1 MKKHGK
7 TPSGKRRSGTPTWNE
22 AQLHLLMQAV
32 QNCSD
37 QIGMVDLD
45 GNVTF
50 ANHAFLDAVG
60 YTKEEFMGK
69 HFGITIASTNA
80 PSLVQEIAEK
90 GLRDSGWRGECISVR
105 RDGSTYPIFLNVGP
119 VKDDHG
125 RAIGSFGIARDI
137 TQRKLADKALRESEE
152 QFRQLAENIREVFF
166 VMQTDTGKVT
176 YVSPAY
182 DEIWGR
188 PRKEVLERPTAW
200 IDSIH
205 PQDRER
211 VGRAFEMQM
220 SQENTSMEYR
230 IVRPDGSVRWISNRT
245 FSVTDA
251 NGAVRRVVGIAEDI
265 TSRHQEQAALREA
278 HEKLGSA
285 LSDAMAHA
293 KETAKLTELVDIL
306 QSCQTVNEAYKITGD
321 AVPTIVASP
330 AGALCITSSSRN
342 IVEAVVTWGDGT
354 AIERTFAPDSCW
366 GLRRGKIHT
375 VDSSTSPMRC
385 KHVDPASG
393 SGYVCVPLAA
403 QGETLGVLC
412 LLSPPPAK
420 ASQNEIDEQ
429 REVLKRQ
436 GGAVGERISLALAN
450 LRLREVLRTQSIR
463 DPLTGLFNRRYME
476 ESLERELRRAAR
488 NQQTVALLMLD
499 IDHFK
504 RFNDTFGHQAG
515 DTLLRSLGDFLCQR
529 TRGQDVACRFGG
541 EEFALILAGATSED
555 AVKRS
560 ELLREE
566 LQQLSVSHAGQILG
580 RITFSIGVAAYPINA
595 VSAEQLIRAADD
607 ALYRAKAEGRDRIRV
622 ATNSPESHEHTYVTS

>member
-1 MKKHGK
+1 MKKHRK
-7 TPSGKRRSGTPTWNE
+7 APSGKPKGRSKKWDE

-32 QNCSD
+32 ENCSV

-50 ANHAFLDAVG
+50 ANQAFLDAVG
-60 YTKEEFMGK
+60 YTKEEFIGK
-69 HFGITIASTNA
+69 HFGITIASTNP
-80 PSLVQEIAEK
+80 PSLVEEIGEK
-90 GLRDSGWRGECISVR
+90 GLQDSGWRGECISVR
-105 RDGSTYPIFLNVGP
+105 RDGATYPIFLNVGP
-119 VKDDHG
+119 VKDDRG
-125 RAIGSFGIARDI
+125 LTIGSFGIARDI

-205 PQDRER
+205 PEDRER

-220 SQENTSMEYR
+220 SHENTHMEYR

-245 FSVTDA
+245 FSVADA
-251 NGAVRRVVGIAEDI
+251 DSIAKRVVGIAEDI
-265 TSRHQEQAALREA
+265 TLSHQEQAALKEA
-278 HEKLGSA
+278 HEKLASA

-330 AGALCITSSSRN
+330 AGALCITSPSRN
-342 IVEAVVTWGDGT
+342 IVEAVATWGDGST
-354 AIERTFAPDSCW
+354 TERTFAPESCW
-366 GLRRGKIHT
+366 ALRRGKIHS
-375 VDSSTSPMRC
+375 VDSSASPMRC
-385 KHVDPASG
+385 KHVDPDSG

-412 LLSPPPAK
+412 LMLRPAAK

-429 REVLKRQ
+429 LLALKRQ

-476 ESLERELRRAAR
+476 ESLERELRRAMR
-488 NQQTVALLMLD
+488 NEQTVALLMLD

-515 DTLLRSLGDFLCQR
+515 DTLLRTLGDFLSQR

-541 EEFALILAGATSED
+541 EEFALILAGAGSDD

-560 ELLREE
+560 RLLREE
-566 LQQLSVSHAGQILG
+566 LQQLSVSHSGQVLG
-580 RITFSIGVAAYPINA
+580 RITFSIGIATYPGNAA
-595 VSAEQLIRAADD
+595 STEQLIRAADG
-607 ALYRAKAEGRDRIRV
+607 ALYRAKAEGRDRICV

>member
-1 MKKHGK
+1 MKKHRK
-7 TPSGKRRSGTPTWNE
+7 TPSGKPKSLTKKWDA

-32 QNCSD
+32 ENSSD
-37 QIGMVDLD
+37 QIGMVDLH

-50 ANHAFLDAVG
+50 ANQAFLDAVG
-60 YTKEEFMGK
+60 YTKEEFIGK
-69 HFGITIASTNA
+69 HFGITIASTNP
-80 PSLVQEIAEK
+80 PSLVQEIGEK
-90 GLRDSGWRGECISVR
+90 GLQDSGWRGECISVR
-105 RDGSTYPIFLNVGP
+105 RGGATYPIFLNVGP
-119 VKDDHG
+119 VKDDRG

-205 PQDRER
+205 PEDRER
-211 VGRAFEMQM
+211 VGRAFEKQM
-220 SQENTSMEYR
+220 SRENTHMEYR

-251 NGAVRRVVGIAEDI
+251 DGIVKRVVGIAEDI
-265 TSRHQEQAALREA
+265 TLRHQEQAALKEA
-278 HEKLGSA
+278 HERLGSA
-285 LSDAMAHA
+285 LSDAMVHA

-321 AVPTIVASP
+321 AVPAIVTSP
-330 AGALCITSSSRN
+330 AGALCITSPSRN
-342 IVEAVVTWGDGT
+342 IVEAVVTWGHGSAT
-354 AIERTFAPDSCW
+354 ERTFAPESCW
-366 GLRRGKIHT
+366 ALRRGKIHT
-375 VDSSTSPMRC
+375 VDSSASPMRC

-393 SGYVCVPLAA
+393 SRYVCVPLAA

-412 LLSPPPAK
+412 LMLPTSAK
-420 ASQNEIDEQ
+420 ASQNEIDERLQ
-429 REVLKRQ
+429 VLKRQ

-476 ESLERELRRAAR
+476 ESLERELRRAMR
-488 NQQTVALLMLD
+488 NEQTVALMMLD

-515 DTLLRSLGDFLCQR
+515 DTLLRTLGDFLSQR

-541 EEFALILAGATSED
+541 EEFALILAGASSDD

-560 ELLREE
+560 QLLRQE
-566 LQQLSVSHAGQILG
+566 LQQLSVSHSGQVLG
-580 RITFSIGVAAYPINA
+580 RITFSIGIAAYPGHA
-595 VSAEQLIRAADD
+595 DSAEQLIRAADG
-607 ALYRAKAEGRDRIRV
+607 ALYRAKADGRDRVCV
-622 ATNSPESHEHTYVTS
+622 ATDSPESHEHTYVTS

>member
-1 MKKHGK
+1 MKKHRK
-7 TPSGKRRSGTPTWNE
+7 APSGKPRGRSKKWDE

-32 QNCSD
+32 ENCSV

-50 ANHAFLDAVG
+50 ANQAFLDAVG
-60 YTKEEFMGK
+60 YTKEEFIGK
-69 HFGITIASTNA
+69 HFGITIASTNP
-80 PSLVQEIAEK
+80 PSLVEEIGEK
-90 GLRDSGWRGECISVR
+90 GLQDSGWRGECISVR
-105 RDGSTYPIFLNVGP
+105 RDGATYPIFLNVGP
-119 VKDDHG
+119 VKDDRG
-125 RAIGSFGIARDI
+125 LTIGSFGIARDI

-205 PQDRER
+205 PEDRER

-220 SQENTSMEYR
+220 SHENTHMEYR

-245 FSVTDA
+245 FSVADA
-251 NGAVRRVVGIAEDI
+251 DSIAKRVVGIAEDI
-265 TSRHQEQAALREA
+265 TLSHQEQAALKEA
-278 HEKLGSA
+278 HEKLASA

-330 AGALCITSSSRN
+330 AGALCITSPSRN
-342 IVEAVVTWGDGT
+342 IVEAVVTWGDGST
-354 AIERTFAPDSCW
+354 TERTFAPESCW
-366 GLRRGKIHT
+366 ALRRGKIHS
-375 VDSSTSPMRC
+375 VDSSASPMRC
-385 KHVDPASG
+385 KHVDPESG

-412 LLSPPPAK
+412 LMLPPAAK

-429 REVLKRQ
+429 LLVLKRQ

-476 ESLERELRRAAR
+476 ESLERELRRAMR
-488 NQQTVALLMLD
+488 NEQTVALLMLD

-515 DTLLRSLGDFLCQR
+515 DTLLRTLGDFLSQR

-541 EEFALILAGATSED
+541 EEFALILAGAGSDD

-560 ELLREE
+560 RLLREE
-566 LQQLSVSHAGQILG
+566 LQQLSVSHSGQVLG
-580 RITFSIGVAAYPINA
+580 RITFSIGIATYPGNAA
-595 VSAEQLIRAADD
+595 STERLIRAADG
-607 ALYRAKAEGRDRIRV
+607 ALYRAKAEGRDRICV